1 MPDKK
6 YDAVIV
12 GGGHHANIIGLY
24 LQKAGL
30 KTAMFERWHEMG
42 GGACGEELPLP
53 GFIMN
58 PCAQWTRFYSH
69 PAYGEFNL
77 RDYGLSYAFPE
88 YNEAWVFPD
97 GRYILG
103 KSIYDVKDKITGR
116 DEFSSENAQD
126 LVNQFAQFSK
136 HDAGVVEDIIERY
149 RNRWRA
155 AFGKFRFTGPDD
167 WGDGKD
173 PLEELL
179 DDPKYG
185 VDPKYVDMT
194 IGEQAVAL
202 WESPEIQTFYMRCHM
217 TSHGLYPSEKCGILW
232 FIHVLALMLSM
243 EPGAV
248 AIGGTHSITH
258 ALLRA
263 FEDLGG
269 DFFVLNEVE
278 KVLVENG
285 TAKGIR
291 LKDGSEIKADIVI
304 SDLNINLSL
313 DMLGKEHVPDDIWMK
328 AQKLMEKPVHM
339 SDTGY
344 KRTPVF
350 WGALAMMEPPAF
362 TSHKDI
368 HLAARLYIGESAAEY
383 FLSGQYQKELWE
395 TGMSSK
401 VYISIASADH
411 AYDPSRCPPGRYTQM
426 IEEFTWPWRNWP
438 ERKWLSMNKVV
449 PPRWL
454 TEWSRYAPNMT
465 MENLIEAYITT
476 PDHVLN
482 RNPNMPQGGWGG
494 LDNTPERCGRFRP
507 FEGVNNYRL
516 PAKNYYL
523 CSMAAH
529 SGHGIGRGSSLIC
542 YKAIAK
548 DLGLKYQPA
557 GKTTMVK

>member
-202 WESPEIQTFYMRCHM
+202 WESPEIQKFYMRCH
-217 TSHGLYPSEKCGILW
+217 
-232 FIHVLALMLSM
+232 
-243 EPGAV
+243 
-248 AIGGTHSITH
+248 
-258 ALLRA
+258 
-263 FEDLGG
+263 
-269 DFFVLNEVE
+269 
-278 KVLVENG
+278 
-285 TAKGIR
+285 TACIR
-291 LKDGSEIKADIVI
+291 
-304 SDLNINLSL
+304 
-313 DMLGKEHVPDDIWMK
+313 
-328 AQKLMEKPVHM
+328 
-339 SDTGY
+339 
-344 KRTPVF
+344 
-350 WGALAMMEPPAF
+350 
-362 TSHKDI
+362 
-368 HLAARLYIGESAAEY
+368 
-383 FLSGQYQKELWE
+383 
-395 TGMSSK
+395 
-401 VYISIASADH
+401 
-411 AYDPSRCPPGRYTQM
+411 
-426 IEEFTWPWRNWP
+426 
-438 ERKWLSMNKVV
+438 
-449 PPRWL
+449 
-454 TEWSRYAPNMT
+454 
-465 MENLIEAYITT
+465 
-476 PDHVLN
+476 
-482 RNPNMPQGGWGG
+482 
-494 LDNTPERCGRFRP
+494 
-507 FEGVNNYRL
+507 
-516 PAKNYYL
+516 AKNAGF
-523 CSMAAH
+523 C
-529 SGHGIGRGSSLIC
+529 GSSTYWPLC
-542 YKAIAK
+542 CPWNR
-548 DLGLKYQPA
+548 GLLQ
-557 GKTTMVK
+557 

>member
-12 GGGHHANIIGLY
+12 GGGHHANILACY
-24 LQKAGL
+24 LAKAGL

-58 PCAQWTRFYSH
+58 PCAQWTRFYTH
-69 PAYGEFNL
+69 PAYSEFGL
-77 RDYGLSYAFPE
+77 RDYGLVYAFPE
-88 YNEAWVFPD
+88 YNEAWAFPD

-103 KSIYDVKDKITGR
+103 KAIYAVTDKLTGKS
-116 DEFSSENAQD
+116 EFSSENAQD

-136 HDAGVVEDIIERY
+136 HDAGVAEDIIGRY
-149 RNRWRA
+149 INRWKQ
-155 AFGKFRFTGPDD
+155 AFMKFRFTGPDD

-173 PLEELL
+173 PLEELY

-185 VDPKYVDMT
+185 IDPKMIDMT

-202 WESPEIQTFYMRCHM
+202 WESPELQTFYMRCHM
-217 TSHGLYPSEKCGILW
+217 TSHGLYPSEKCGIMW
-232 FIHVLALMLSM
+232 YIHVLALMLSM

-248 AIGGTHSITH
+248 AVGGSHSITH

-269 DFFVLNEVE
+269 DFFVLHEVE
-278 KVLVENG
+278 KILLENG

-291 LKDGSEIKADIVI
+291 LTDGTEIKADVVI
-304 SDLNINLSL
+304 SDLSINLAL
-313 DMLGKEHVPDDIWMK
+313 DMLGKENVPDNIWMK
-328 AQKLMEKPVHM
+328 AQKFLEKPVHM
-339 SDTGY
+339 NDTGY
-344 KRTPVF
+344 ERTTIF

-362 TSHKDI
+362 TCHTDM
-368 HLAARLYIGESAAEY
+368 HLAARLYFGEEAAEY
-383 FLSGQYQKELWE
+383 FLSGQYQREIWE

-401 VYISIASADH
+401 TYMAVASADH
-411 AYDPSRCPPGRYTQM
+411 AYDPTRCPRGMYTQM
-426 IEEFTWPWRNWP
+426 IEEFCWPWRNWP

-449 PPRWL
+449 PGRWL
-454 TEWSRYAPNMT
+454 KEWARYAPNMT
-465 MENLIEAYITT
+465 TENLIEAYVTT

-482 RNPNMPQGGWGG
+482 RNPTMHGGGWGA
-494 LDNTPERCGRFRP
+494 LDVTADRCGRLRP
-507 FEGVNNYRL
+507 FVEVNSYRL

-523 CSMAAH
+523 CSHAAH
-529 SGHGIGRGSSLIC
+529 SAHGIGRGSSYNC
-542 YKAIAK
+542 YRAIAK
-548 DLGLKYQPA
+548 DLGLKYQPV
-557 GKTTMVK
+557 GI